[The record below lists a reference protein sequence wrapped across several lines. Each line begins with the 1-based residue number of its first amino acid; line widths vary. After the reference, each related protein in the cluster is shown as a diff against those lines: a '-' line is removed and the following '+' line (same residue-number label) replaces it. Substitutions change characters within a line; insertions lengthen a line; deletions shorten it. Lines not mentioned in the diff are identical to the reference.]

1 MDWTDYQTYD
11 VIMDYTEELQKSFSS
26 QVFLNDIGNTTAG
39 RTLRIVGFCSSG
51 TCGEKPAMWLDSG
64 THAREWTSVSSL
76 TYVMNELI
84 NNQEKYGEIVDE
96 LDWYFMPIVNPDG
109 YVYSMEHDSNWRT
122 NRAKHS
128 KCIGVDI
135 NRNFPLNWA
144 ESECGDTYA
153 GPEAFSE
160 IESRE
165 IATFIKEHLES
176 IKFYNSLHCYGE
188 LILFPWASTKNK
200 FQTEAS
206 HYELGKKG
214 LKAITLSSGHGY
226 KIGSAAKVLY
236 TAKGS
241 SIDYFT
247 KIGIPYVYAMEIGTA
262 FIPNVKEILPLAKDV
277 LGFHVSIAEEIIEE
291 FS

>member
-1 MDWTDYQTYD
+1 MFWDIKHGFPERHWKYNRRENT
-11 VIMDYTEELQKSFSS
+11 SHSW
-26 QVFLNDIGNTTAG
+26 FLLLRNMWRKNQPCGWIPLMNWIG
-39 RTLRIVGFCSSG
+39 I
-51 TCGEKPAMWLDSG
+51 
-64 THAREWTSVSSL
+64 
-76 TYVMNELI
+76 
-84 NNQEKYGEIVDE
+84 
-96 LDWYFMPIVNPDG
+96 FMPIVNPDG

-135 NRNFPLNWA
+135 NRNFPLNL
-144 ESECGDTYA
+144 G
-153 GPEAFSE
+153 GN
-160 IESRE
+160 RE